1 AIAGLALLMVAGAG
15 ALHWSSSR
23 KGSSEAIA
31 SASAVSVPA
40 LGPGAAPEGKQS
52 EIPAAKRPAS
62 AVPPATRA
70 AKRAAREKPT
80 ETVRET
86 FDASRFLAPKR
97 ARPGERVLS
106 ADAPP
111 PSMEVAGIVPAR
123 GLPATPVAPVVAPPP
138 PAPKAEAPAPQRPR
152 AGGDFQE
159 PKL

>member
-1 AIAGLALLMVAGAG
+1 
-15 ALHWSSSR
+15 
-23 KGSSEAIA
+23 
-31 SASAVSVPA
+31 
-40 LGPGAAPEGKQS
+40 
-52 EIPAAKRPAS
+52 

-123 GLPATPVAPVVAPPP
+123 GLPATPFAPVVAPPP
-138 PAPKAEAPAPQRPR
+138 PAPKAEAPAPERPR

-159 PKL
+159 PKLIAGPQPQIPMLAKERRVYGTVRLEATIAKDGRVKDVTVLGGHPFLISAAREAALG